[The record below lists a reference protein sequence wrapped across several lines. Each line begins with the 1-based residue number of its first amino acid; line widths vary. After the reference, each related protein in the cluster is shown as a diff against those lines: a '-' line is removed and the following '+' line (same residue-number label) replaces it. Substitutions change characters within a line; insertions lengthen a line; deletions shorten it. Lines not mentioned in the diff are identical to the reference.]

1 MARALI
7 CLLLVA
13 GTYARGTGRVSEG
26 EAVKIVDENMSE
38 NQENQADNGMSVNDR
53 KGKCKHVSSE
63 YILVS

>member
-38 NQENQADNGMSVNDR
+38 NQADNGMSVNDR

-63 YILVS
+63 YNLVS

>member
-38 NQENQADNGMSVNDR
+38 NQDQADNGMSVNDR
-53 KGKCKHVSSE
+53 KGKCKQVSSE

>member
-38 NQENQADNGMSVNDR
+38 DQEADNGMSVNDR

>member
-13 GTYARGTGRVSEG
+13 GTYARGTVRVSEG

-38 NQENQADNGMSVNDR
+38 DQEADNGMSVNDR

>member
-13 GTYARGTGRVSEG
+13 GTYARGTVRVSEG

-38 NQENQADNGMSVNDR
+38 NQNQADNGMSVNDR

>member
-38 NQENQADNGMSVNDR
+38 NQNQADNGMSVNDR

>member
-38 NQENQADNGMSVNDR
+38 NQADNGMSVNDR